1 MYTVIWQENGVDKW
15 DRLRTKEEV
24 RDLLT
29 QLEAGGNVC
38 IGDVWIFTPEADQ
51 RAIEGNRF

>member
-1 MYTVIWQENGVDKW
+1 MYTVIWQENGCDKW

-29 QLEAGGNVC
+29 RLEADGIVC
-38 IGDVWIFTPEADQ
+38 VGDVWIFTPEADQ
-51 RAIEGNRF
+51 HAIEGDRF